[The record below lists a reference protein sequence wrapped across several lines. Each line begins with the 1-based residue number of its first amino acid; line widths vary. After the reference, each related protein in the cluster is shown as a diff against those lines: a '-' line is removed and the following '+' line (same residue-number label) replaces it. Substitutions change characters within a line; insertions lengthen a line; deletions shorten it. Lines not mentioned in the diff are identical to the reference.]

1 MMPSGPDEPGKP
13 HLDLWR
19 QEASHLHD
27 RLLEK
32 DREVYA
38 LRNELRE
45 KDGKH
50 SRTIDELNAA
60 NEKLFR
66 LEERY
71 NHIVADRTREENKV
85 TKKRVNATLQV
96 LLLDILFLLASIA
109 ASFGI
114 NLITSGSSIQAGWVL
129 IGLAIVTYL
138 VSAIIG
144 VLRTLGSEQ

>member
-1 MMPSGPDEPGKP
+1 MPSSSDEPGKP
-13 HLDLWR
+13 HLEWWR
-19 QEASHLHD
+19 LEASHLHE
-27 RLLEK
+27 RLVEK
-32 DREVYA
+32 DREIYT
-38 LRNELRE
+38 LHNELRE

-60 NEKLFR
+60 NERLHR

-71 NHIVADRTREENKV
+71 NHVVADRTREESKV
-85 TKKRVNATLQV
+85 AKKRVNATLQV

-114 NLITSGSSIQAGWVL
+114 NLVTSGSSTQAGWAL
-129 IGLAIVTYL
+129 LGLAVVTYL

-144 VLRTLGSEQ
+144 VLRALVSEQ